1 MRFWFGIVLIVLTSV
16 LLGCSQKAET
26 GKVIHVYCGAGMR
39 KPMDKIAKEFEKEYG
54 VKVLCDYA
62 GSGYLLAK
70 IEATKSGDIF
80 MPGDYIYVKKLLD
93 KGDIIEYKNFTKH
106 IPVIVV
112 PKGNPKH
119 ITCFEDL
126 AKPGVR
132 LAVGDEN
139 IAIGVALKKILAKAE
154 KYHPGIGE
162 EIMKNVVVKGATV
175 KQVLLYAIEG
185 QVDAAI
191 VWRADALEN
200 KDKVEIILINE
211 SYNVIKTVPIA
222 ILKFTKDEELAK
234 KFCDFVLTKGRKIFE
249 KHGFVV
255 L

>member
-39 KPMDKIAKEFEKEYG
+39 KPMDEIAKEFEKEYG

-200 KDKVEIILINE
+200 KDKVEIIPINE

-234 KFCDFVLTKGRKIFE
+234 KFYDFVLTKGRKIFE

>member
-1 MRFWFGIVLIVLTSV
+1 MRFAIAVIIVALAV
-16 LLGCSQKAET
+16 LGCTQKVEET
-26 GKVIHVYCGAGMR
+26 GKTLHVYCGAGMR
-39 KPMDKIAKEFEKEYG
+39 KPMDEIAKEFEKEYK

-62 GSGYLLAK
+62 GAGYLLAK

-80 MPGDYIYVKKLLD
+80 MPGDYIYVRKLLD
-93 KGDIIEYKNFTKH
+93 KGEIIEYKNFTKH

-112 PKGNPKH
+112 PKDNPKN

-132 LAVGDEN
+132 LAIGDEN
-139 IAIGVALKKILAKAE
+139 IAIGVAIKKILAKAE
-154 KYHPGIGE
+154 KYHPGISE
-162 EIMKNVVVKGATV
+162 KIMENVVVKGATV

-185 QVDAAI
+185 QVDAAV

-200 KDKVEIILINE
+200 KDKVDIIPINE
-211 SYNVIKTVPIA
+211 SYNVIKSVPIA
-222 ILKFTKDEELAK
+222 ILKFTKDKELAR
-234 KFCDFVLTKGRKIFE
+234 KFYEFVLTKGKEIFE